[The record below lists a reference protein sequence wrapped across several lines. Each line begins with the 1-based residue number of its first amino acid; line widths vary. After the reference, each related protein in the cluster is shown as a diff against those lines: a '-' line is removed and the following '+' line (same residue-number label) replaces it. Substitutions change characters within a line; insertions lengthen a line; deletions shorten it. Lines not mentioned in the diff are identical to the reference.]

1 MAEANAKNRLAAR
14 YCPLRKFQ
22 HLLHIRCIR
31 PCIARR
37 AANDNSIRGV
47 GDGCKRRRAGRERL
61 KMQIPPG
68 IQMRSEPSLN
78 GTQRMG
84 CTFPS
89 GFDCIDE
96 QNAFHVQC
104 SIILKFTRASVR
116 EIGLSAKIVDHPWPS
131 TSSTFSFTSHSFFP
145 IAIFSL
151 NCRTMKT
158 APLALLAAF
167 CLISYASAQNLIVN
181 GDFETGMIT
190 PWTGGTIAPDISF
203 GFNATTSG
211 TLTQT
216 VMTTASTKYLLS
228 ADLLISGI
236 ALPTATISAVPG
248 AGGAPD
254 GTRTVTANLVSPGF
268 MRVFLLFTASSAST
282 NVNFTAT
289 AVPFSSTITVD
300 NVTLFEVEP
309 SKLVGRYGGN
319 IITTVSLTNPELT
332 NKSGRKAT
340 ARITDDNRIYIIDGS
355 QALFA

>member
-1 MAEANAKNRLAAR
+1 
-14 YCPLRKFQ
+14 
-22 HLLHIRCIR
+22 LLIIDGR
-31 PCIARR
+31 PPR
-37 AANDNSIRGV
+37 
-47 GDGCKRRRAGRERL
+47 
-61 KMQIPPG
+61 PP
-68 IQMRSEPSLN
+68 SHSLH
-78 GTQRMG
+78 TH
-84 CTFPS
+84 S
-89 GFDCIDE
+89 
-96 QNAFHVQC
+96 
-104 SIILKFTRASVR
+104 
-116 EIGLSAKIVDHPWPS
+116 
-131 TSSTFSFTSHSFFP
+131 SHSFFP

-228 ADLLISGI
+228 ADLIISGI

-319 IITTVSLTNPELT
+319 IITTVSLTNLELT

-355 QALFA
+355 QAIFAGVILNNGVFNLNSLNTSTGGQAKILGKRIQLEFDTTSLFAADIAGTPVLNTVKNKVVLTRR